1 MTLKPGDRVEG
12 KTKHIRG
19 KHGRILREVEEGS
32 KRKLFIVWDDESQG
46 SFFTRA
52 VKKIR
57 TRNDDA
63 PLMNAT
69 FEINTANEPSEELG
83 EDEEDDS
90 LSESSM
96 RSALSVDGTSDN
108 EIGPEDGLMVP
119 GVDQPAM

>member
-12 KTKHIRG
+12 KAKHIKG
-19 KHGRILREVEEGS
+19 KHGSILREVEEGT
-32 KRKLFIVWDDESQG
+32 KRKFFIVWNNDSQG

-52 VKKIR
+52 VMKTR

-69 FEINTANEPSEELG
+69 FEINTANEPAEELG